1 MQHAACSRKGSCPK
15 QAVLQ
20 CSSSPG
26 LSGFPNVQ
34 IIALDMQGDPF
45 HHAATPNSYFV
56 YMWNVFEYWQL
67 YLIVTLCSSCIPVYP
82 GASDRRS
89 YGMLCFAPFCSLQEG
104 RAVAKAWALPSLL
117 EVGLSAAA
125 AGSRA
130 MLWGQKHLRMMGE
143 MGQWWGLVAFCVCS
157 PFVPPKWCYCVE
169 LWRWKIHLRETK
181 EAEIITEGPLL
192 YV

>member
-1 MQHAACSRKGSCPK
+1 MPLSILREGLRANDFNTVLTHYAACSRKGSCPK

-82 GASDRRS
+82 GASDRHS

-104 RAVAKAWALPSLL
+104 KAVAKA
-117 EVGLSAAA
+117 
-125 AGSRA
+125 
-130 MLWGQKHLRMMGE
+130 
-143 MGQWWGLVAFCVCS
+143 
-157 PFVPPKWCYCVE
+157 
-169 LWRWKIHLRETK
+169 
-181 EAEIITEGPLL
+181 
-192 YV
+192 